1 MKTAVITDSAS
12 YLDKELANKYR
23 ITVLPI
29 TVIFGQ
35 TQYRD
40 GVDITSEAFLKKLAE
55 TDQLP
60 TTAQVTMGQMQ
71 AAFDQ
76 LSEQGFDEVIC
87 VNLSSGITSFYE
99 NLVAYSQQVTN
110 IKVYPFDSKIASAGE
125 ADLALLAGKLA
136 LVGENAATIMPKLAQ
151 LRDSIH
157 VCLVVDSLSHLQRT
171 GRISNTSAFFG
182 NLLKIKPM
190 LTFDEVGK
198 IVPLAKDRTMKQSL
212 EHIVKFI
219 TESQPAFQL
228 PMRISVVDANNPKL
242 SEAWVNRFHE
252 EFPTVSISMYQISPA
267 ITVHTGE
274 KAMGVVWD
282 IDWDKL
288 SK

>member
-12 YLDKELANKYR
+12 YLDKELADKYR

-40 GVDITSEAFLKKLAE
+40 GIDITSEAFLEKLA
-55 TDQLP
+55 TTKQLP

-76 LSEQGFDEVIC
+76 LSQQGFDEVIC

-99 NLVAYSQQVTN
+99 NLVAYSRQVTN

-125 ADLALLAGKLA
+125 ADLAFLAGKLA
-136 LVGENAATIMPKLAQ
+136 MAGENATTILPKLEQ
-151 LRDSIH
+151 VRDSIH

-182 NLLKIKPM
+182 NLLKIKPI
-190 LTFDEVGK
+190 LTFDEAGK
-198 IVPLAKDRTMKQSL
+198 IVPKAKERTMKQAL
-212 EHIVKFI
+212 QYIINEIDKEK
-219 TESQPAFQL
+219 TTL
-228 PMRISVVDANNPKL
+228 PMRISVVDAHNPVL
-242 SEAWVNRFHE
+242 SKSWVAAFHE
-252 EFPTVSISMYQISPA
+252 HFPDVSISTYQISPA

-282 IDWDKL
+282 IDWDQL
-288 SK
+288 N

>member
-12 YLDKELANKYR
+12 YLDPVVAAKYN

-29 TVIFGQ
+29 TVIFGDQ
-35 TQYRD
+35 EYHD
-40 GVDITSEAFLKKLAE
+40 GVDISSQEFLKKLAE
-55 TDQLP
+55 TEKLP

-71 AAFDQ
+71 EAFDT
-76 LSEQGFDEVIC
+76 LSDKGYDEAIC
-87 VNLSSGITSFYE
+87 VNLSSGITTFYQ
-99 NLVAYSQQVTN
+99 NLVAYSHEVTN

-125 ADLALLAGKLA
+125 ADLCLLAAKMA
-136 LVGENAATIMPKLAQ
+136 ENGANADTIIPKLEQ

-157 VCLVVDSLSHLQRT
+157 VSLVVDSLDHLQRT

-182 NLLKIKPM
+182 NLLKIKPI
-190 LTFDEVGK
+190 LTFDKNGK
-198 IVPLAKDRTMKQSL
+198 IVPEAKERTMKQAL
-212 EHIVKFI
+212 QHIIDNINKTKFD
-219 TESQPAFQL
+219 Q
-228 PMRISVVDANNPKL
+228 PMRISVVDANNPEL
-242 SEAWVNRFHE
+242 SQSWVIAFREH
-252 EFPTVSISMYQISPA
+252 FPQASISTYQISPA

-282 IDWDKL
+282 LDWDQF

>member
-55 TDQLP
+55 ADQLP

-136 LVGENAATIMPKLAQ
+136 LAGENAATIMPKLAQ

-190 LTFDEVGK
+190 LTFDEAGK

-219 TESQPAFQL
+219 TESQPDFQL

-252 EFPTVSISMYQISPA
+252 EFPTVSISTYQISPA